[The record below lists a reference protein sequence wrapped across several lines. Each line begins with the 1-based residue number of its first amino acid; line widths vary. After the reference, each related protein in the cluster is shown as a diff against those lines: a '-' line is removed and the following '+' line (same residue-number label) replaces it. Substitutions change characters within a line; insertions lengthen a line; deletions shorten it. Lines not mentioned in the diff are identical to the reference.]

1 MAIGD
6 KIKALRDKKGIS
18 QQDLAKAIGVS
29 DQAIS
34 AWENNKKVPRM
45 GSVEK
50 LASFFD
56 VPKTYLIEDTIG
68 VDKLFV
74 PAAAAAAGFFA
85 GGPVGA
91 AVMGLLTAAGALA
104 NTMDAH
110 SEGENSNQE
119 TLPFLMTKNNDEKEL
134 LQLFR
139 ALPPESQKA
148 VVALAKT
155 LSNL

>member
-6 KIKALRDKKGIS
+6 KIKALRDNKGIS

-45 GSVEK
+45 GSVER

-56 VPKTYLIEDTIG
+56 VPKTYLIEDSIG
-68 VDKLFV
+68 VDKLFA
-74 PAAAAAAGFFA
+74 PAAVAAAGFVA

-91 AVMGLLTAAGALA
+91 AVMGLLTAAGVLA

-110 SEGENSNQE
+110 GSSEDSSQE
-119 TLPFLMTKNNDEKEL
+119 ALPFLMTKNNDEKEL

-139 ALPPESQKA
+139 ALPPEGQKA
-148 VVALAKT
+148 VITMAKT
-155 LSNL
+155 ISNL